1 MKKLKLKQEVKD
13 AIEIAFVMFI
23 FMSILF
29 IGLEGMRISAKN
41 YNNQQKMTESVAMK
55 QSK

>member
-13 AIEIAFVMFI
+13 VIEKAFIIFI
-23 FMSILF
+23 LASLVIV
-29 IGLEGMRISAKN
+29 GLEGMRISAKN